1 MVIYCPARNFV
12 TACWEREYD
21 DHLQELQES
30 GVDVSGALIVETT
43 RGGRRKLNAAKN
55 FYETLYGNISGSD
68 GISLTIRVNT
78 EA

>member
-1 MVIYCPARNFV
+1 MYCPASNLV

-21 DHLQELQES
+21 DHLQKLQES

-43 RGGRRKLNAAKN
+43 RGGRRKLNAAKS
-55 FYETLYGNISGSD
+55 FYETLYGNISSSD
-68 GISLTIRVNT
+68 GISLTIRVNA